1 MVVYSSWG
9 VEILPTLYGLQVFA
23 KDRDEQRE
31 DAFFWCMMFLVIA
44 GVTAVTVATQAYAFG
59 VSGERLTLRLR
70 DMVFRAYLKQVR

>member
-1 MVVYSSWG
+1 MYASG
-9 VEILPTLYGLQVFA
+9 YLDIHQVFA

-44 GVTAVTVATQAYAFG
+44 GVSAVTVATQAYAFG

-70 DMVFRAYLKQVR
+70 DMVFRAYLKQVH